1 MRPIPSIGVMCTPMG
16 INQTIQDP
24 HPYISGLIN
33 KSKEVKENKYK
44 KDSKALLSR
53 VLILLEDLVRLEEA
67 PEVLAWEMAKEGIVQ
82 LFNNV
87 YINGL
92 SLNVY
97 IKYPTTDDIENLTIE
112 YHISLDTLYID
123 LRNAQIG
130 IGKVEPLD
138 VLVEDASKDEPEIV
152 SELKRYFNI
161 LAGKGK
167 LTGSNMPITD
177 RLLQRRQEEHMR
189 QASMQAQGMYP
200 NRRN

>member
-16 INQTIQDP
+16 INQAIQDP

-53 VLILLEDLVRLEEA
+53 VLFLLEDLVRLEEA

-92 SLNVY
+92 SLSVC
-97 IKYPTTDDIENLTIE
+97 IKSPTTDVIESLTIE

-123 LRNAQIG
+123 LRDAQLG
-130 IGKVEPLD
+130 VSKVEPLN
-138 VLVEDASKDEPEIV
+138 VLVENASKDEPEII

-167 LTGSNMPITD
+167 LTGSDMPITD

-189 QASMQAQGMYP
+189 QASMQPQGMYP
-200 NRRN
+200 YRPN